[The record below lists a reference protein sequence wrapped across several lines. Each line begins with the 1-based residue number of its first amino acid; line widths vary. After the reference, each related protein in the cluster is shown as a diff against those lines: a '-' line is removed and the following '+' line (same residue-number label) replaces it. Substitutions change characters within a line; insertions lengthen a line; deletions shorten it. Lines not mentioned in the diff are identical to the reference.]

1 MQTPTEYGQITRV
14 PSNRYCCNRGWDAL
28 SVADLHRCRDV
39 WGGASPNEPAQ
50 AVPALFAGG
59 ARAAA
64 GRPWS
69 LAGAMENR
77 LFPLLTKF
85 RLKSRAQFDET
96 VGFQISFNLTPMKEP
111 LLRVFGWRL
120 IRLG

>member
-1 MQTPTEYGQITRV
+1 
-14 PSNRYCCNRGWDAL
+14 
-28 SVADLHRCRDV
+28 
-39 WGGASPNEPAQ
+39 
-50 AVPALFAGG
+50 
-59 ARAAA
+59 
-64 GRPWS
+64 
-69 LAGAMENR
+69 MENR